1 MAKGEISAA
10 VIKRLPRYYR
20 FLEELMQNGV
30 VRVSSRELSDR
41 LGLTASQIRQDFNR
55 YGGFGQQ
62 GYGYHVEQLHY
73 EIGRILGLHHRH
85 TAILIGAGNLGRA
98 IANHIFTGSHGFEL
112 IGIFDK
118 KESLTGQM
126 IREIPIRHVNG
137 LDEFCRENRPQ
148 VAVLCLPAEAARGLI
163 PQLIKLGIGGFW
175 NFSAYDISL
184 AYPDIPVENV
194 HIGDSLMTL
203 CYKLPEE

>member
-1 MAKGEISAA
+1 MSKDKISVA

-20 FLEELMQNGV
+20 FLEQLKNSGV
-30 VRVSSRELSDR
+30 VRVSSRELSER

-62 GYGYHVEQLHY
+62 GYGYNVEQLY
-73 EIGRILGLHHRH
+73 GEIGKILGLHERH

-98 IANHIFTGSHGFEL
+98 IANHIFSESRGFEL
-112 IGIFDK
+112 VGIFDK

-126 IREIPIRHVNG
+126 IQEIPIHHVNQ
-137 LDEFCRENRPQ
+137 LDEFCRENLPK
-148 VAVLCLPAEAARGLI
+148 VAILCLPHDAAKELA
-163 PQLIKLGIGGFW
+163 PQLIRLGIRAFW
-175 NFSAYDISL
+175 NFSSYDLSL
-184 AYPDIPVENV
+184 EYPNIPVENV

-203 CYKLPEE
+203 CYKIS